1 MNKIYIAGSFN
12 RDCDR
17 LALLH
22 MIEVVKKR
30 YPDSELYI
38 PMEFK
43 VPGDFLKEDGTWYLP
58 NEVWARCVYKSD
70 KKALDES
77 TLVVA
82 MYLGHECNS
91 GTPWEIGYAC
101 GKGIPV
107 IGWLPEYVVGDV
119 SLMVMNC
126 FLGIMDS
133 EGNINEPLIEVVKR
147 YNQK

>member
-1 MNKIYIAGSFN
+1 MDKIYIAGSFN

-30 YPDSELYI
+30 YPTAELYI
-38 PMEFK
+38 PMEYK
-43 VPGDFLKEDGTWYLP
+43 VPGDFLKEDGTWNLP
-58 NEVWARCVYKSD
+58 NEEWARRVYITD
-70 KKALDES
+70 KEALDS
-77 TLVVA
+77 ATLVVA
-82 MYLGHECNS
+82 MYLGHTCNS

-107 IGWLPEYVVGDV
+107 IGWIPEYVVGDV

-133 EGNINEPLIEVVKR
+133 EGKINEPLIEVVKR